1 MDEPALDAVGLVKR
15 FRQRR
20 RSTRSTLTA
29 VDGVD
34 LRLRDRETVALVG
47 ESGSGKSTIARIL
60 TGLTRPDE
68 GQVVVEHRDLLEL
81 RGRELSRARR
91 QIQMVFQDPHAS
103 LDPRMT
109 ARHAV
114 MEPWVVHRMY
124 TRDERRARSRELL
137 LRVGLPSDRV
147 DRYPHQLSGGEA
159 QRVAVA
165 RALALEPNVV
175 VLDEPVSSL
184 DVSIQAQVLE
194 LLKDL
199 QTSLGLSYLFISH
212 DLAVV
217 DQIADEVAVMYL
229 GRIVET
235 GPRRAV
241 LARPAHPYTEALISA
256 VPVPEVAP
264 TGQRARILLTGEP
277 PDRTQPLAG
286 CRFRS
291 RCWKATEQC
300 EHDDPALLPHRD
312 GVHVACHHPNG
323 QPSG

>member
-1 MDEPALDAVGLVKR
+1 MPSRVITPGRPMDEPALEAVGLVKR

-20 RSTRSTLTA
+20 RSTRATLTA

-68 GQVVVEHRDLLEL
+68 GQVVVDHHDLLEL
-81 RGRELSRARR
+81 RGRELARARR

-114 MEPWVVHRMY
+114 MEPWIVHRMY
-124 TRDERRARSRELL
+124 SRDERRARSRELL
-137 LRVGLPSDRV
+137 LRVGLP
-147 DRYPHQLSGGEA
+147 A
-159 QRVAVA
+159 VAVA

-229 GRIVET
+229 GRIVEI

-241 LARPAHPYTEALISA
+241 LTRPAHPYTEALISA
-256 VPVPEVAP
+256 VPAPEMAS
-264 TGQRARILLTGEP
+264 TGQRPRPRILLTGEP
-277 PDRTQPLAG
+277 PDRTRPLGG

-300 EHDDPALLPHRD
+300 ASDEPALLPHRD
-312 GVHVACHHPNG
+312 GAHVACHHPSD
-323 QPSG
+323 QPDA